1 MASGARDDRTPRDR
15 RFDQSELYDLAV
27 DSLEDF
33 SVRAVD
39 ATGLLLAHR
48 NSLTPA
54 VGLFLSAAC
63 NLAPA
68 SVAVFDVA
76 VPTPPKHLGYRL
88 RADKTLVL
96 NAPVHSTMVVG
107 AEGLVVNRTDVTT
120 YFGYSPEA
128 AFINLGSCLVFGTD
142 DASVAANLGTVR
154 GSTASETP
162 IFTVGGDRRHRLD
175 ADDVDASPD
184 LRAYLDDLRDGL
196 AGDRH
201 ALEAFVCNLEP
212 SAPARDRARTARP
225 PGRTMTG
232 YERYRAVAE
241 RLWPDVRRAFNYPLL
256 RDVGLADPDGAADP
270 APVRRA
276 DDRVVL
282 STSHLD
288 AFDPDANDD
297 EWLVD
302 ALLKHEVG
310 HYALFPRVLAPH
322 LRYLQRAEEPFGEE
336 RWLRLLRTL
345 RRRL

>member
-1 MASGARDDRTPRDR
+1 VSYEFGPRDLDEPR
-15 RFDQSELYDLAV
+15 GERDIRDPDDALEAAFERWQAERGTIAHREIGGSISRELYDLAV
-27 DSLEDF
+27 DSLDDF

-39 ATGLLLAHR
+39 AAGLLLAHR

-54 VGLFLSAAC
+54 VGLFLSAAY

-96 NAPVHSTMVVG
+96 NAPAHSTMAVG

-154 GSTASETP
+154 GNAASETP
-162 IFTVGGDRRHRLD
+162 ILTVGGDRRHRLD

-196 AGDRH
+196 AGDRR

-212 SAPARDRARTARP
+212 SPRRAIKRELRARL
-225 PGRTMTG
+225 
-232 YERYRAVAE
+232 AE
-241 RLWPDVRRAFNYPLL
+241 R
-256 RDVGLADPDGAADP
+256 
-270 APVRRA
+270 
-276 DDRVVL
+276 
-282 STSHLD
+282 
-288 AFDPDANDD
+288 
-297 EWLVD
+297 
-302 ALLKHEVG
+302 
-310 HYALFPRVLAPH
+310 
-322 LRYLQRAEEPFGEE
+322 
-336 RWLRLLRTL
+336 
-345 RRRL
+345 